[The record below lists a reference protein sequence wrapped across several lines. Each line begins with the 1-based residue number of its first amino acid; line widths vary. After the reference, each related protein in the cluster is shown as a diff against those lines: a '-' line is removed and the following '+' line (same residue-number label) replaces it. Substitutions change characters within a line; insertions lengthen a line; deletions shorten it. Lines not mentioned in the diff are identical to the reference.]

1 MGIFAKIA
9 KCEEQKGGGGLLDG
23 FEAPKPPVIFAGA
36 VGGPMVFYT
45 VTPARNALTIAAS
58 DTSLSIA
65 GCYRDVFKNGLAGG
79 WTGGIYPAIAACPQF
94 LCLGPVF
101 HAFSS
106 VAGNWGGMVLT
117 GMVETGI
124 AYGAETKNAQLATIA
139 KGSKI
144 PMERVQNPMV
154 PYGPGITLH
163 ISRNVLA
170 MIGMRVL
177 CDPITASLE
186 KVTGQKSGAITLAGD
201 FISNIAAAGLT
212 FPIHQLF
219 NYTVSTPEMWDKPQ
233 GEQLALM
240 KDYLKKQYLV
250 DNGSGGKKLSPVL
263 LRDFGLRS
271 LYIAGAYSAYIN
283 FERACIANWPF

>member
-1 MGIFAKIA
+1 MG
-9 KCEEQKGGGGLLDG
+9 EEKKGGLLEG
-23 FEAPKPPVIFAGA
+23 FEAPKPPVIFAGG

-65 GCYRDVFKNGLAGG
+65 GCYKQVFQHGIPGG

-94 LCLGPVF
+94 LCLGPVY

-106 VAGNWGGMVLT
+106 IAGKWGGMVLT

-124 AYGAETKNAQLATIA
+124 AYGAETKNAQLAS
-139 KGSKI
+139 G
-144 PMERVQNPMV
+144 RVPVARIQNPMV
-154 PYGPGITLH
+154 PFGPGISLH

-170 MIGMRVL
+170 MVGMRVL
-177 CDPITASLE
+177 CDPITKSLE
-186 KVTGQKSGAITLAGD
+186 KATGLKDNAGVTLAGD
-201 FISNIAAAGLT
+201 FLSNIAAAGLT

-219 NYTVSTPEMWDKPQ
+219 NYTVSTPELWEKSSAERIQMS
-233 GEQLALM
+233 
-240 KDYLKKQYLV
+240 KDYLARQYLV
-250 DNGSGGKKLSPVL
+250 DKPGGGKQLSPIL

-271 LYIAGAYSAYIN
+271 LYIAGAYTMYIN

>member
-1 MGIFAKIA
+1 MG
-9 KCEEQKGGGGLLDG
+9 EEKKSGGILEG
-23 FEAPKPPVIFAGA
+23 FEAPKPPVIFAGG

-45 VTPARNALTIAAS
+45 VTPARNALTIAS
-58 DTSLSIA
+58 QDTSLSIA
-65 GCYRDVFKNGLAGG
+65 GCYGQVFKNGMAGG
-79 WTGGIYPAIAACPQF
+79 WTGGVYPAIAACPQF
-94 LCLGPVF
+94 LCLGPVY

-106 VAGNWGGMVLT
+106 IAGKWGGMVLT

-139 KGSKI
+139 KGGNI
-144 PMERVQNPMV
+144 PEARVQNPMK
-154 PYGPGITLH
+154 PFGPGVSLH

-177 CDPITASLE
+177 CDPITQSLE
-186 KVTGQKSGAITLAGD
+186 KATGQKNAGITLAGD
-201 FISNIAAAGLT
+201 FLSNIAAAGLT

-219 NYTVSTPEMWDKPQ
+219 NYTVSTPEMWDAPTAQKIQ
-233 GEQLALM
+233 M
-240 KDYLKKQYLV
+240 SKDYLSKQYLV
-250 DNGSGGKKLSPVL
+250 ESASGGKQLSPIL

-271 LYIAGAYSAYIN
+271 LYIAGAYTMYIN